1 MKEKKSHV
9 CELLL
14 DCLSGLIRCQEI
26 LHKFTEN
33 YLDYPIKTGQNRAG
47 FLRDHFNFHQFA
59 LHCWPILRRKGE
71 KSLLLRRQHF
81 THKSHA
87 ETSIRSWCA
96 VELMLLF
103 SYCINSNYIFY
114 SLRWNMYLYS
124 RHEKIR
130 LLLPRIYTL
139 YCSIWGKHFDAS
151 ETWHDQI
158 KVKEMEEIV
167 TISLQTKKSMLLKP
181 KVSTEL
187 ASFMYTS
194 YQSYAEI
201 VRKTTFFELRLKQPH
216 CTFWVLPSNLGRLHP
231 E

>member
-14 DCLSGLIRCQEI
+14 DCLSGLIRCQGI

-47 FLRDHFNFHQFA
+47 FLRDQFNFHQFA
-59 LHCWPILRRKGE
+59 LHCWPIFRRKGE

-96 VELMLLF
+96 VKLMLLF

-167 TISLQTKKSMLLKP
+167 TNSLQTKKNPCYLSQKSPRNWTGVIHLYFLSK
-181 KVSTEL
+181 L
-187 ASFMYTS
+187 CWN
-194 YQSYAEI
+194 
-201 VRKTTFFELRLKQPH
+201 R
-216 CTFWVLPSNLGRLHP
+216 
-231 E
+231 